1 MKPDVLSR
9 SDIERIIQQFYDKI
23 KDDEEIG
30 FFFTEVVKINWER
43 HIPNMCAF
51 WEGVLFYTGDF
62 SGNPLSAH
70 RAIHQKYN
78 TQPMHFKRWLI
89 LFNEV
94 VDENFKGMNAE
105 KMKRHAKSIA
115 NVMLQNIKAKDI

>member
-23 KDDEEIG
+23 KVDEEIG

-51 WEGVLFYTGDF
+51 L
-62 SGNPLSAH
+62 
-70 RAIHQKYN
+70 
-78 TQPMHFKRWLI
+78 
-89 LFNEV
+89 
-94 VDENFKGMNAE
+94 
-105 KMKRHAKSIA
+105 
-115 NVMLQNIKAKDI
+115 